1 MSCLEAHDLIGEP
14 EISVH
19 SENDLLSCFQ
29 QSPKGIKHVGE
40 K

>member
-19 SENDLLSCFQ
+19 SENDLLVVFNNP
-29 QSPKGIKHVGE
+29 PKG
-40 K
+40 